1 MKTGKNEH
9 GAKVC
14 RAHFSVARSLKRCYD
29 EKRKSFE
36 SEESEV
42 KRLTATALIL
52 AACLCFSGCVNIYT
66 DGGKG
71 KEKGETPAPAS
82 TAEPTADTSKID
94 TGSAKAYEDYGT
106 LRAASGGENIPRTQD
121 YQISASSTKAPM
133 AGISYGAENLKD
145 NSLDTAWVEGVS
157 GSGVGERLLI
167 TPAHSMEMK
176 GFLIRNGYCKN
187 DKAFAENGRVR
198 LLKVHLYDGSPLCTL
213 QLENDRSAQY
223 FALPEVVTVYGG
235 DTLSFTIEDTYSG
248 PEDGEY
254 DTALSE
260 IALLG
265 F

>member
-1 MKTGKNEH
+1 MK
-9 GAKVC
+9 
-14 RAHFSVARSLKRCYD
+14 RF
-29 EKRKSFE
+29 
-36 SEESEV
+36 
-42 KRLTATALIL
+42 TATALIL

-71 KEKGETPAPAS
+71 KNQGETPTPA
-82 TAEPTADTSKID
+82 PTAQPTAAASETD

-121 YQISASSTKAPM
+121 YQISASSAKAP
-133 AGISYGAENLKD
+133 ISYGAENLKD
-145 NSLDTAWVEGVS
+145 NSLDTAWVEGAS

-176 GFLIRNGYCKN
+176 GFLIRNGYCKS

-213 QLENDRSAQY
+213 QLENDRGAQY
-223 FALPEVVTVYGG
+223 FMLPEVVTVQGG

-260 IALLG
+260 IVFLG